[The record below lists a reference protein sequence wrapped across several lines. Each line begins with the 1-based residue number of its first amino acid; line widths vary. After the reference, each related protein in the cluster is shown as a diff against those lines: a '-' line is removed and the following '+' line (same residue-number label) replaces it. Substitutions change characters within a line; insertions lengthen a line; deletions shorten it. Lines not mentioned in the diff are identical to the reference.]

1 MSGAA
6 AVTRA
11 GGREPAGLLWTE
23 RWYLAATVVA
33 AIVAVDPLGWG
44 LASETLLKHG
54 ALALSLPALVLTL
67 AGSSLSLRGRPAP
80 PLAPVAALLWPLLA
94 LARFA
99 LCGALHARWFGG
111 IQNSFLNIGLYMLTA
126 YTAAVMVM
134 RSGAPAALARAH
146 LRVLLVAAFVMAA
159 YLIAN
164 YRVRQVYHEQIFLVI
179 PMAVLFFSRAGPE
192 AVRWAGCLFF
202 LAMAW
207 LSAKYT
213 SYLIGAAT
221 VAWLALAV
229 AIPRVAAGGGLRRT
243 MLVYWTCMLG
253 GAVTLGFM
261 VLGMRGAFDLPTGN
275 IEYRSHTY
283 LAAWNRFLDSPLYGT
298 LYAVEAVEKFTLYTI
313 GVSRNLLATHSDV
326 LDLLANGGLLGVAL
340 WLCALWRIARAAR
353 ANLLRPEF
361 LDREWAPTAHT
372 LAVIS
377 LAGVITYAFN
387 PILLQPA
394 LAYLLWTSLGLL
406 AGLALRMSAVEQGFA
421 SARNPA
427 AAAARPLQGRYGA
440 VAAGASARWRA

>member
-1 MSGAA
+1 
-6 AVTRA
+6 
-11 GGREPAGLLWTE
+11 
-23 RWYLAATVVA
+23 
-33 AIVAVDPLGWG
+33 
-44 LASETLLKHG
+44 
-54 ALALSLPALVLTL
+54 
-67 AGSSLSLRGRPAP
+67 
-80 PLAPVAALLWPLLA
+80 
-94 LARFA
+94 
-99 LCGALHARWFGG
+99 
-111 IQNSFLNIGLYMLTA
+111 
-126 YTAAVMVM
+126 MVM

-146 LRVLLVAAFVMAA
+146 LRILLVAAFVMAA

-179 PMAVLFFSRAGPE
+179 PMAVLFFSRAGPGV
-192 AVRWAGCLFF
+192 ARWTGCLFF

-221 VAWLALAV
+221 AAWLALAV

-243 MLVYWTCMLG
+243 MLVYWTCVLG
-253 GAVTLGFM
+253 GAVALAFM
-261 VLGMRGAFDLPTGN
+261 VLAMRGTFDLPTGN
-275 IEYRSHTY
+275 VEYRSHTY
-283 LAAWNRFLDSPLYGT
+283 LAAWNRFLDSPLWGT
-298 LYAVEAVEKFTLYTI
+298 LFAVEAVEKFTLYTI

-340 WLCALWRIARAAR
+340 WMYGLWRIARAAY
-353 ANLLRPEF
+353 ASLLHPEF
-361 LDREWAPTAHT
+361 LDREWAPVAHT

-406 AGLALRMSAVEQGFA
+406 AGLALRTKEAAEPGRAWS
-421 SARNPA
+421 P
-427 AAAARPLQGRYGA
+427 AAAARPLQGRYGDSA
-440 VAAGASARWRA
+440 VGAGARWRS